1 MADLVVYELFPR
13 SSPMTARTGREWTGS
28 EHALSTGCVHSLA
41 SSFVKSGRS
50 KSPFAALS
58 MLSNDRNTHVWLTSV
73 ESRAINSSLRYL
85 LQAVGRV
92 SWPPSFS
99 EATTPLLVLVF
110 AFFHIPNKALC
121 HFAHKVGRKI
131 YIAEKIAVLA
141 EYTHLNLD
149 YDLKEDLVIAIR
161 IQRAPIE

>member
-1 MADLVVYELFPR
+1 
-13 SSPMTARTGREWTGS
+13 MTARTGREWTGL

-73 ESRAINSSLRYL
+73 ESRAINSSLTLSSPSCGSRFLTSKL
-85 LQAVGRV
+85 LRGHYA
-92 SWPPSFS
+92 PSCPGILHSF
-99 EATTPLLVLVF
+99 V
-110 AFFHIPNKALC
+110 NKVPR

-131 YIAEKIAVLA
+131 YVADKIAVLA

-161 IQRAPIE
+161 IQRAPVE